1 MKENRGKGG
10 RKQEGKRGSGKKE
23 LAAHLK
29 RVNLNAAGIDIG
41 SERHYVAVPAGR
53 DEKSVRNFGCLTPD
67 LHEMAKWLK
76 SCGIETVAMES
87 TGVYWIPVAHILDQ
101 YGFEV
106 KLVNAKHVKNVPG
119 RKTDVQDCQWLQ
131 ELHTFGLLSGAFL
144 PDRSI
149 EMLRV
154 YWRHR
159 AGLVASCARQI
170 HLMQKSLEQMNI
182 QLHKVISD
190 ITGVTGMR
198 IIRAILGGERDAVSL
213 AQMKHPYVKSSEETI
228 AKALMGDYR
237 EDHLFT
243 LRQAVELYDVYQ
255 GKIADSDRQIENYM
269 LSAFETK
276 ANSEDIKKQIPLKGG
291 RSRRKNNPYFDLK
304 AMLYRI
310 TGVDLTKIDGIDA
323 MTAHT
328 IITEC
333 GFDMSRFP
341 TEKHFASF
349 LCLCPNN
356 RITGGKVIKRGTQ
369 KSNNRAAKAL
379 RIAAQSLHHSASA
392 LGAFYRRMRMR
403 LGAPK
408 AITATARKLA
418 ILVYRMLKHG
428 EEYVD
433 KGQDYYEKQYE
444 ERVLNNLKK
453 RAKSI
458 GCNLV
463 HMETGEVVS

>member
-1 MKENRGKGG
+1 MNKSRGKGG
-10 RKQEGKRGSGKKE
+10 RNQEGKRRRGRKE

-29 RVNLNAAGIDIG
+29 KVNLNAAGIDIG
-41 SERHYVAVPAGR
+41 SERHYVAAPEGR
-53 DEKSVRNFGCLTPD
+53 DEESVRSFGCLTPD

-76 SCGIETVAMES
+76 SCGIETAAMES

-101 YGFEV
+101 YGIEV
-106 KLVNAKHVKNVPG
+106 KLVNARHVKNVPG

-131 ELHTFGLLSGAFL
+131 QLHTFGLLRGAFL

-149 EMLRV
+149 EVLRS

-159 AGLVASCARQI
+159 AGLVESCARQI
-170 HLMQKSLEQMNI
+170 QLMHKSLEQMNI

-190 ITGVTGMR
+190 VTGLTGMK
-198 IIRAILGGERDAVSL
+198 IIRAILAGEHDPVAL
-213 AQMKHPYVKSSEETI
+213 ARMKHPYVKSSEETI

-255 GKIADSDRQIENYM
+255 NKIADSDKQIDNYM
-269 LSAFETK
+269 AKFEAK
-276 ANSEDIKKQIPLKGG
+276 GDLDDFDVKGG
-291 RSRRKNNPYFDLK
+291 KKGNRTRRKNEPYFDLR
-304 AMLYRI
+304 AQLYRM

-328 IITEC
+328 VITEC
-333 GFDMSRFP
+333 GLDMSRFP
-341 TEKHFASF
+341 SEKHFSSF

-356 RITGGKVIKRGTQ
+356 RITGGKVLKRGTR
-369 KSNNRAAKAL
+369 KSTNRAATAF
-379 RIAAQSLHHSASA
+379 RIAAQSLHHSATA
-392 LGAFYRRMRMR
+392 MGAFYRRMRMR

-408 AITATARKLA
+408 AITATARKLS
-418 ILVYRMLKHG
+418 ILFYRMLKYG
-428 EEYVD
+428 EDYVD
-433 KGQDYYEKQYE
+433 RGQDYYEKQYQA
-444 ERVLNNLKK
+444 RVLKNLKK

-458 GCNLV
+458 GCTLV
-463 HMETGEVVS
+463 RLETGEIVS